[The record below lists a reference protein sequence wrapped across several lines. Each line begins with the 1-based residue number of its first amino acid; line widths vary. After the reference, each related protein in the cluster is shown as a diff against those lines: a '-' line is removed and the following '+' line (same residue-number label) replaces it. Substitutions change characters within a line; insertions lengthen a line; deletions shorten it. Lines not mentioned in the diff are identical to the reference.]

1 MLRHDGVSLRQGSCS
16 GLCAAAGNWRGAH
29 EGTTFA
35 FRMRVLAG
43 DIGGTSARLAIC
55 EVEGTTVRRDIQ
67 EVYDSPNYE
76 SLEDIAREFISGNS
90 VEVDYACFGIPGPVR
105 GRRAQTTN
113 LPWQLDSDI
122 LERGLGIRNV
132 YLVNDLEATARGLA
146 TLADADFT
154 ELRPGTSGGAG
165 NQGLLA
171 AGTGLGEAGLHWD
184 GRKHRAFACEGG
196 HASFSPTNERE
207 DALLV
212 WLRAKHGAHVSWER
226 VVSGPGLRN
235 IYTFMREEDPSRESE
250 ALRDEI
256 ASGTDDVDAII
267 RAATRDR
274 DPLATEALDWF
285 MAMYGSEAG
294 NVALKYLATG
304 GMFVAGR
311 IAPKIAKA
319 LKRSKFVE
327 RFDGK
332 GRLRPL
338 LETIGIRIV
347 TNDSAALQGA
357 AHLAARRAR
366 GDND

>member
-1 MLRHDGVSLRQGSCS
+1 
-16 GLCAAAGNWRGAH
+16 
-29 EGTTFA
+29 
-35 FRMRVLAG
+35 MRVLAG
-43 DIGGTSARLAIC
+43 DIGGASARLAIC
-55 EVEGTTVRRDIQ
+55 EVDGTTVRRDIQ
-67 EVYDSPNYE
+67 EVYDSSKYE
-76 SLEDIAREFISGNS
+76 SLEDIAREFISGHS
-90 VEVDYACFGIPGPVR
+90 LEVDYACFGIPGPVR

-113 LPWQLDSDI
+113 LPWQLDADI

-132 YLVNDLEATARGLA
+132 YLINDLEATARGLA
-146 TLADADFT
+146 TLADADYT
-154 ELRPGTSGGAG
+154 DLRPGTSGAVG

-171 AGTGLGEAGLHWD
+171 AGRGLGEAGLHWD

-196 HASFSPTNERE
+196 HTSFAPTNERE
-207 DALLV
+207 DALLS
-212 WLRAKHGAHVSWER
+212 WLRAKHGEHVSWER
-226 VVSGPGLRN
+226 VVSGPGLLN
-235 IYTFMREEDPSRESE
+235 IYAFLEQSDPSKASDAVRN
-250 ALRDEI
+250 AI
-256 ASGTDDVDAII
+256 AGGTDGVDVII
-267 RAATRDR
+267 RAATRDG
-274 DPLATEALDWF
+274 DPLAAEALDWF
-285 MAMYGSEAG
+285 MAMYGAEAG

-319 LKRSKFVE
+319 LKGSKFTE
-327 RFDGK
+327 RFDAK

>member
-1 MLRHDGVSLRQGSCS
+1 
-16 GLCAAAGNWRGAH
+16 
-29 EGTTFA
+29 
-35 FRMRVLAG
+35 MRVLAG
-43 DIGGTSARLAIC
+43 DIGGTNARLAIC
-55 EVEGTTVRRDIQ
+55 EVDGTTVRRDIQ
-67 EVYDSPNYE
+67 EVYDSSKYA
-76 SLEDIAREFISGNS
+76 SLEDIAREFVAGNS

-113 LPWQLDSDI
+113 LPWQLDADI

-132 YLVNDLEATARGLA
+132 YLINDLEATARGLA

-154 ELRPGTSGGAG
+154 ELRPGTSGTVG

-171 AGTGLGEAGLHWD
+171 AGRGLGEAGLHWD
-184 GRKHRAFACEGG
+184 GRKHRPFACEGG
-196 HASFSPTNERE
+196 HTSFAPTNERE
-207 DALLV
+207 DALLG
-212 WLRAKHGAHVSWER
+212 WLRTKYGEHVSWER
-226 VVSGPGLRN
+226 VVSGPGMLHLYEFLR
-235 IYTFMREEDPSRESE
+235 EDDPSRESE
-250 ALRDEI
+250 AVRDAI
-256 ASGTDDVDAII
+256 AGGGDAVDALI
-267 RAATRDR
+267 RAATRDG
-274 DPLATEALDWF
+274 DPLATEVLDWF
-285 MAMYGSEAG
+285 MALYGAEAG

-319 LKRSKFVE
+319 LKGSQFTE
-327 RFDGK
+327 RFDAK

-347 TNDSAALQGA
+347 TNDSAAMQGA